1 MFEDWQVSLALE
13 SKEAENRGIHPPA
26 EQYPVYA
33 EKPATNLVE
42 RFRSMQIDEEAP
54 VENGDLDHEDVQAN
68 GEDQGE
74 GEAVEEDADS
84 MNGVVFVN
92 GNQDEELDKNDET
105 TSSP

>member
-1 MFEDWQVSLALE
+1 MSSFQ
-13 SKEAENRGIHPPA
+13 
-26 EQYPVYA
+26 
-33 EKPATNLVE
+33 
-42 RFRSMQIDEEAP
+42 
-54 VENGDLDHEDVQAN
+54 DVQAN